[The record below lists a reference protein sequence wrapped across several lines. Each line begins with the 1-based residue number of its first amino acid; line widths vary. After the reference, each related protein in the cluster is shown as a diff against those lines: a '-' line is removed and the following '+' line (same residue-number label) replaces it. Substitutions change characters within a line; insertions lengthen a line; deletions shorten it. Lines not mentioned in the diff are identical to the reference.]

1 MTARGNVPGVL
12 SKMPVK
18 IGLREEMIMGKNK
31 RQKSQIPLNKE
42 QEEAA
47 NSVFGVAAVIAVPG
61 SGKTLTM
68 TRRIGNLVQLH
79 NVPPEK
85 ILGLTFT
92 RNAAEAMRN
101 RLVPVLED
109 LAQRVTLTTIHSF
122 CHFLLRTEGRTFEI
136 LTGKNQIIF
145 IREVMKRLRVKDLS
159 VGMVLRE
166 ISLAKNNLIPVEE
179 FREIYIGDRTMLT
192 VTDIYQAYD
201 EEKSRKLLLDFDD
214 LLVEA
219 YHLLKDNEAIRE
231 KYRETYRHLLID
243 EFQDSN
249 YVQLELLKILV
260 TPDEDGSF
268 WICGDDWQSIYAF
281 TGASIGNILNFKEIF
296 PGSKEFILNLNYR
309 STPQIIQACQN
320 LIQWNIRKIH
330 KELKTTNPDG
340 EAVIVLESS
349 SEEGEALNLV
359 NEITDLV
366 SCRGFAHRDITVLYR
381 ANFQSRIV
389 EESFCQHKI
398 PYHIE
403 NGLNFY
409 QRHEVKVLLDYLRVI
424 HDPNSEAGD
433 EALKSIINIPNRY
446 IGRKFT
452 AELEDYAS
460 GQGKHLYEALKSM
473 RVDVPYLRK
482 NIKDFTRLMNP
493 LIEDAQN
500 LQPADVI
507 HLLRNALDY
516 DRFITEDDIPSPDD
530 VKIQNLDQLQ
540 LSATKFKDIGNFLT
554 YTDSFQDEAAHSKDG
569 IALMTIHKSKGLEFP
584 VVFVIGLVEGITP
597 TKKGDIEEE
606 RRIVFVAISR
616 AMQILYL
623 SYSHTF
629 LGVAVKRSIFID
641 EILGTKTE
649 SVN

>member
-1 MTARGNVPGVL
+1 VKPGFKGVVM
-12 SKMPVK
+12 SKH
-18 IGLREEMIMGKNK
+18 K
-31 RQKSQIPLNKE
+31 RQKGQIPLNKE

-47 NSVFGVAAVIAVPG
+47 NSVFGISAVIAVAG
-61 SGKTLTM
+61 SGKTLCM
-68 TRRIGNLVQLH
+68 TRRIGNLVMEHQI
-79 NVPPEK
+79 PPEK

-92 RNAAEAMRN
+92 RNAAESMRN

-109 LAQRVTLTTIHSF
+109 LASRVTLTTIHSF
-122 CHFLLRTEGRTFEI
+122 CHFLLRSEGKTSEI
-136 LTGKNQIIF
+136 LTGKTQIIF
-145 IREVMKRLRVKDLS
+145 IREVMKRLKVKDLS
-159 VGMVLRE
+159 VGLVLRE
-166 ISLAKNNLIPVEE
+166 ISLSKNNLIPVEE
-179 FREIYIGDRTMLT
+179 FQEIYTGDRTMLT
-192 VTDIYQAYD
+192 VADIYQAYD

-219 YHLLKDNEAIRE
+219 YRLLKENPLVKEKYQETYHHLLV
-231 KYRETYRHLLID
+231 D
-243 EFQDSN
+243 EFQDTN
-249 YVQLELLKILV
+249 PLQMEILKILV
-260 TPDEDGSF
+260 NPSDNSSMF
-268 WICGDDWQSIYAF
+268 VVGDDCQSIYAF
-281 TGASIGNILNFKEIF
+281 TGASLGNILNFKEIF

-309 STPQIIQACQN
+309 STPQIITACQN
-320 LIQWNIRKIH
+320 LIQWNTRKID
-330 KELKTTNPDG
+330 KELRAHNPDG
-340 EAVIVLESS
+340 EAVVVLEAS
-349 SEEGEALNLV
+349 SEDGEALNLV

-366 SCRGFAHRDITVLYR
+366 QCRGYVYRDIAVLYR
-381 ANFQSRIV
+381 ANFQSRII
-389 EESFCQHKI
+389 EEAFCQHKI

-424 HDPNSEAGD
+424 HNPNSETGN
-433 EALKSIINIPNRY
+433 EALKSIINVPNRY

-452 AELEDYAS
+452 AELEDFA
-460 GQGKHLYEALKSM
+460 GKKGEHLYESLKSM

-482 NIKDFTRLMNP
+482 NIKDFTRLMDP
-493 LIEDAQN
+493 LIEDAAN

-540 LSATKFKDIGNFLT
+540 LSAVKFKDIGNFLT
-554 YTDSFQDEAAHSKDG
+554 YTDSFQDEAVHDKDG
-569 IALMTIHKSKGLEFP
+569 ISLMTIHKSKGLEFKI
-584 VVFVIGLVEGITP
+584 VFVIGLVEGITP

-616 AMQILYL
+616 AMHILYL

-641 EILGTKTE
+641 EILGTKTAPAK
-649 SVN
+649 